1 MTFAM
6 STTVFTQ
13 LSETEIQAMF
23 RQVLESFFADK
34 EATITAQAL
43 PEIGGMDLAMEITGL
58 KRPSIYGL
66 TSTKAIPHYRQGKR
80 LYFKRSELV
89 AWIESGRKLTTSEIV
104 ATPGKLPRRN
114 NNPGRN

>member
-1 MTFAM
+1 MENPF
-6 STTVFTQ
+6 
-13 LSETEIQAMF
+13 
-23 RQVLESFFADK
+23 ESIEKRLGSMESLLHRLIENA
-34 EATITAQAL
+34 APAAQAL

-89 AWIESGRKLTTSEIV
+89 AWIESGRKLTTVEIV

-114 NNPGRN
+114 NKRGRN

>member
-1 MTFAM
+1 M

-66 TSTKAIPHYRQGKR
+66 TSTKAIPHYRQVSGSTSNDPS
-80 LYFKRSELV
+80 YSMDRS
-89 AWIESGRKLTTSEIV
+89 A
-104 ATPGKLPRRN
+104 AN
-114 NNPGRN
+114 